1 MTQYLLA
8 RVFALFALELLLILV
23 GPLVLKEGIAFVEG
37 GRAVSALDLLGAV
50 AVQVAQMDTCKRGRR
65 HRAGL
70 WQRGYSGTYF
80 SGVAGSS
87 GHYRLSSAPQGSPTA
102 LACIPQRWQTASM
115 SR

>member
-23 GPLVLKEGIAFVEG
+23 GPLVLKEGIALVEG

-70 WQRGYSGTYF
+70 WQRGYSGTSLVWREVLGTTDCF
-80 SGVAGSS
+80 Q
-87 GHYRLSSAPQGSPTA
+87 HFRAPP
-102 LACIPQRWQTASM
+102 PP
-115 SR
+115 